1 MILRLQK
8 YPPTPQL
15 KPYFLTPCVATTTET
30 SVGAVAMAVDTA
42 LAVAM
47 APTMAV
53 ALALAAVVMALAADM
68 AVAMALEV
76 YMALDTALATVA
88 TNHFTTED
96 TIPLAANHQYRSY
109 CALENDHSKYKYN

>member
-15 KPYFLTPCVATTTET
+15 KPYFLIPCVATTTET

-53 ALALAAVVMALAADM
+53 ALAAVVMALAADM

-76 YMALDTALATVA
+76 YTALDTALATVA

-96 TIPLAANHQYRSY
+96 TIPLAANHQYR
-109 CALENDHSKYKYN
+109 